1 MATTGG
7 TVTASGHRRDFP
19 FYAGH
24 PVSVSG
30 RGWLLVLL
38 NLNQS
43 TSVVELIRAWISVF
57 TPMVFA
63 VLVELLLSHV
73 SVHPVPLVV
82 NVMAEL

>member
-1 MATTGG
+1 MFLSLAAAML
-7 TVTASGHRRDFP
+7 AS
-19 FYAGH
+19 AGRL
-24 PVSVSG
+24 VRLIRM